1 MFYFH
6 PYLGKPSNL
15 TNIFQMGWK
24 HQLVIHYHF
33 VDLDPLCFFKKITK
47 TISSTLT
54 YPSFLLNKS
63 PESATMRR
71 KKCETNTQRKIPWTA
86 LASQKTVTFGVVM
99 SCLVLF
105 GEQWPKNLL
114 LCCISWMDSYPVKW
128 ELFHKP
134 LSGWWF
140 QIFFSF
146 SPFWGRFPFWLIF
159 VKWVETT
166 N

>member
-15 TNIFQMGWK
+15 TNIFQMGWN

-47 TISSTLT
+47 TSVEHFDLGFCWTNLRNLPEEQKMRNKHAKKNSMNGLGLT
-54 YPSFLLNKS
+54 KNRNLWGRDVVFGRWAETKNPASLLYIVDELLPSY
-63 PESATMRR
+63 M
-71 KKCETNTQRKIPWTA
+71 
-86 LASQKTVTFGVVM
+86 G
-99 SCLVLF
+99 
-105 GEQWPKNLL
+105 
-114 LCCISWMDSYPVKW
+114 

-140 QIFFSF
+140 QICLIVL
-146 SPFWGRFPFWLIF
+146 PIWGRFPFRLIF